1 MITRDTDWSENGL
14 PFGFRTGLKSY
25 FVDGVVDH
33 EGDGTLI
40 GVEILGLLAECQ
52 GLEEPGAEALQ
63 RAGLVSV
70 SIAPDADAI
79 YLRVRSGR
87 ATHQLVRQT
96 VVIIDEQHRLCRV
109 HVGNQAPDR
118 TR

>member
-1 MITRDTDWSENGL
+1 MTLDTDWSENGFAL
-14 PFGFRTGLKSY
+14 DFQTGLKSY

-40 GVEILGLLAECQ
+40 GIEILGLLAECQ
-52 GLEEPGAEALQ
+52 GLEEPDSKVLQ
-63 RAGLVSV
+63 HAGLVSV
-70 SIAPDADAI
+70 SIDHDADAI

-96 VVIIDEQHRLCRV
+96 MVIIDDERRLCRI
-109 HVGNQAPDR
+109 HVSSRGPAR